1 MAVTLQ
7 RAWNISTE
15 LQDKANDFNRLI
27 TRVVEAK
34 IEGEDLTLAQ
44 RQNIRNRATVIAQEM
59 YTLLTELLAP

>member
-7 RAWNISTE
+7 RAWNITTE
-15 LQDKANDFNRLI
+15 LLDKANDLNRLI

-44 RQNIRNRATVIAQEM
+44 RQAIRNRATSTAQEM
-59 YTLLTELLAP
+59 QALLVELLAP